1 MVQEMAQGGRW
12 WGNGVC
18 EGCLKTA
25 GVRWCRAGDGV
36 GSGMGETVQ
45 GGRQRRDGMG

>member
-25 GVRWCRAGDGV
+25 GVRWCRAGD
-36 GSGMGETVQ
+36 SMGEGHLEMAWVRWWGQ
-45 GGRQRRDGMG
+45 GRK